1 MLPGVSRPG
10 SLGWMSRGAC
20 QRADP
25 ELFFPIAATG
35 PALQQA
41 EAAKAVC
48 GRCAVR
54 ASCLAYALETMQDGI
69 WGGTTSDER
78 RARAGPARRGGVWP
92 GLTGFSDLPG
102 RSRSAPDAPRGRGQD
117 QVTRMGRPAGAAA
130 PATEEDR

>member
-1 MLPGVSRPG
+1 MLPVVSRPG

-25 ELFFPIAATG
+25 ELFFPVAAKG

-54 ASCLAYALETMQDGI
+54 PSCLAYALETMQDGI

-78 RARAGPARRGGVWP
+78 RSARAGPARRGGAWP
-92 GLTGFSDLPG
+92 GLTGLSDLPG
-102 RSRSAPDAPRGRGQD
+102 RSSGAPDAPPGRGQD
-117 QVTRMGRPAGAAA
+117 PVTGMGWPALPA
-130 PATEEDR
+130 PVRDEDR